1 MINNSQTAQVHMRNP
16 NLPLHKVKLSMVHRQ
31 HASKHN
37 INVHFDPKGSL
48 DHGIDDL
55 EEVPGEL
62 GLVVKG
68 DLGGRRGSSKWQSM
82 ASMLHC

>member
-1 MINNSQTAQVHMRNP
+1 MRNP

-37 INVHFDPKGSL
+37 INVHLIPRYLLTSV
-48 DHGIDDL
+48 DDQ

-68 DLGGRRGSSKWQSM
+68 DHFEERSLQNGNTWLPCTPIRRT
-82 ASMLHC
+82 LPPV

>member
-1 MINNSQTAQVHMRNP
+1 MRNL

-31 HASKHN
+31 HAGKHN
-37 INVHFDPKGSL
+37 INVYFDPKGSL

-68 DLGGRRGSSKWQSM
+68 VFKM
-82 ASMLHC
+82 AIHGFHAALLNTWAD